1 MPHSY
6 RTLTA
11 ALAAVGI
18 EEASA
23 EASILLEHFASVSY
37 ATLMTDRDRLFST
50 PALEDAVARR
60 LKREPLQYI
69 LGEWEFFGRSF
80 TVSPHCLVPRPDT
93 EVLVE
98 TAIPL
103 LPEGAHIVDL
113 CTGSGCIAIALLACR
128 PDITADALELYSDTL
143 ALAVEN
149 AKRNKVG
156 LRFAPICA
164 DLLGEG
170 AQVLAPRSP
179 YDAILSNPPYIPTA
193 DIEGLSPEVRQ
204 EPLAALDGGEDGL
217 LFYRAILRDY
227 ACLVRPGG
235 HILLEMGYDQGEAL
249 RSLALEYLPAA
260 SVEII
265 SDLGGNDRV
274 TKITLPDL

>member
-50 PALEDAVARR
+50 PDLEDAVARR

-103 LPEGAHIVDL
+103 LPEGAHIADL
-113 CTGSGCIAIALLACR
+113 IETILKKRVSGVGLLA
-128 PDITADALELYSDTL
+128 
-143 ALAVEN
+143 
-149 AKRNKVG
+149 
-156 LRFAPICA
+156 
-164 DLLGEG
+164 
-170 AQVLAPRSP
+170 Q
-179 YDAILSNPPYIPTA
+179 
-193 DIEGLSPEVRQ
+193 
-204 EPLAALDGGEDGL
+204 
-217 LFYRAILRDY
+217 
-227 ACLVRPGG
+227 
-235 HILLEMGYDQGEAL
+235 
-249 RSLALEYLPAA
+249 
-260 SVEII
+260 
-265 SDLGGNDRV
+265 
-274 TKITLPDL
+274 